1 MGQVK
6 GLWLSLLVVGNSD
19 DKPTRFFSEADMQF
33 FYAQDTGALYIA
45 TKPADLA
52 NDVPVWALAGDSM
65 GGAFALNE
73 DFFGTWAIGDAGP
86 ADTWSTTAGAG
97 TGNAAA
103 TTVAGSV
110 NGEVTLKSASDDG
123 THAQNMSTFTAINTG
138 FKANSGG
145 LSWQARVKLDVI
157 ATGYLFVGFT
167 DTIST
172 TVEAPIFMNG
182 AVLDSDAA
190 NACGIVWDADATTD
204 VLYVGGVKADVD
216 TDPVSSGA
224 VLVAGEYATLR
235 VDVDEDGTVSGYING
250 ELIGTVENAV
260 TVTTA
265 LTPAVIVGN
274 RSAAQITATIDWV
287 KAQQNRL

>member
-1 MGQVK
+1 MGQVN
-6 GLWLSLLVVGNSD
+6 GLWLSLLVVGNEA
-19 DKPTRFFSEADMQF
+19 DKPTRFFTDAQMQF
-33 FYAQDTGALYIA
+33 FYAKDTNALYLA
-45 TKPADLA
+45 TKPANPA
-52 NDVPVWALAGDSM
+52 NDVPVWNLAGDSM

-73 DFFGTWAIGDAGP
+73 DFYGTWAIGDAGP

-123 THAQNMSTFTAINTG
+123 THAQNMSTFTGINTG

-145 LSWQARVKLDVI
+145 LSFSARVKLDVI

-172 TVEAPIFMNG
+172 TVECPIFMNG
-182 AVLDSDAA
+182 AVIDSDAT
-190 NACGIVWDADATTD
+190 NACGIVWDADATVD
-204 VLYVGGVKADVD
+204 ILYVGGVKADAD
-216 TDPVSSGA
+216 TDPVGSGA
-224 VLVAGEYATLR
+224 VLVAGQYATLTVT
-235 VDVDEDGTVSGYING
+235 VDNAGTVSGYING
-250 ELIGTVENAV
+250 TLIGTVPNAV